1 MFQLRRI
8 LLSGLVALLM
18 VGMVVA
24 GDTGELVDTDQVE
37 RSYFGSWTGD
47 GCLDSQDWKCLH
59 LEFTFSWDIPI
70 PV

>member
-18 VGMVVA
+18 VGMVTA
-24 GDTGELVDTDQVE
+24 GDVGELSGGDEVE
-37 RSYFGSWTGD
+37 RCVMGSWVGSS
-47 GCLDSQDWKCLH
+47 CQDSLEWKCIH
-59 LEFTFSWDIPI
+59 LEFTVSYDIRI